1 MIWKHNCYFI
11 EEKKKLIRT
20 KVKVYFINL
29 EIIGKEKKYFLNL
42 KKNWNMV
49 KPLDVTIVSKP
60 NFYYILDDDMIWYI
74 YIYIYRI
81 TCKLSQS

>member
-74 YIYIYRI
+74 YIYIYI
-81 TCKLSQS
+81 E